1 MNVMTAAR
9 AIEAAQP
16 FSEIVETERSPVT
29 LPDALAG
36 KAVRVIGEAD
46 PNILARIVQPMV
58 KLDIMPR
65 SFSVT
70 SDPGGRLL
78 AEIDIS
84 GVEARAAERLESTL
98 RSVIGVVS
106 VELVG

>member
-1 MNVMTAAR
+1 MNVMTTAR
-9 AIEAAQP
+9 ATEAAQP
-16 FSEIVETERSPVT
+16 FPGISETKRSPVK
-29 LPDALAG
+29 LPDTLAD
-36 KAVRVIGEAD
+36 KTVRVIGEAD

-65 SFSVT
+65 NLTVT